1 MNRLWSRIADHAD
14 GMFALALALVVSV
27 LDLANDEIPP
37 DLVNNAILLCLAV
50 LAFAVL
56 RDRWRR
62 ESAEREV
69 RTALEGAAV
78 TLRGLPERLDNLA
91 AIEDLVSTT
100 RRALDASAAVRTVAG
115 SEVGQTLEEA
125 RRSTDRWTFKGG
137 TGTYMRAVTLPEC
150 VSNARRERRALLVR
164 LEILDPGDPEVCER
178 YARFRDTVS
187 QKPDA
192 TGEEWTTDRARKES
206 YATIL
211 ACCWYRQQYSLLDV
225 DIGLSSTMT
234 RFRWDM
240 SDRYV
245 VMTQENDR
253 GSALVF
259 DSGKF
264 YYDCWSTELQL
275 SRDQARRVPI
285 ELAMDVPLSDEPT
298 TEEVRRLFMVLGLP
312 LPDGFTDTDTKAI
325 IQKALNPMNP
335 YG

>member
-14 GMFALALALVVSV
+14 GVLALLLALVVSV
-27 LDLANDEIPP
+27 LDLANDIIPAN
-37 DLVNNAILLCLAV
+37 LVNNAILLCLAV

-69 RTALEGAAV
+69 RVALEDAGQS
-78 TLRGLPERLDNLA
+78 LRGLPEHLENLV
-91 AIEDLVSTT
+91 AIEELVTTT

-115 SEVGQTLEEA
+115 SEVGHALEEA
-125 RRSTDRWTFKGG
+125 RRTTDRWTFKGG

-150 VSNARRERRALLVR
+150 VTNAKRERRALLVR
-164 LEILDPGDPEVCER
+164 LEILDPSDPEVCER

-187 QKPDA
+187 TKPDA
-192 TGEEWTTDRARKES
+192 TGEGWTTERVRKES

-211 ACCWYRQQYSLLDV
+211 AACWYRQQYSLLDV
-225 DIGLSSTMT
+225 DIGLSAQMT
-234 RFRWDM
+234 RFRWDL

-245 VMTQENDR
+245 VMTQEDDR
-253 GSALVF
+253 GSAMVF

-275 SRDQARRVPI
+275 SREQSRRVPI
-285 ELAMDVPLSDEPT
+285 ELAMDVPLSTEPT
-298 TEEVRRLFMVLGLP
+298 PDEVRRLFMVLGLP
-312 LPDGFTDTDTKAI
+312 LPESFADPDAKAI
-325 IQKALNPMNP
+325 IQKALNPLNP

>member
-14 GMFALALALVVSV
+14 GVLALVLALVVSI
-27 LDLANDEIPP
+27 LDLANDIIPAN
-37 DLVNNAILLCLAV
+37 LVNNAILLCLAV

-69 RTALEGAAV
+69 RTALEGASRS
-78 TLRGLPERLDNLA
+78 LRGLPERLDNLV
-91 AIEDLVSTT
+91 AIEELVSTT

-115 SEVGQTLEEA
+115 SEVGHALEEA

-150 VSNARRERRALLVR
+150 VANAKRERRALLVR
-164 LEILDPGDPEVCER
+164 LEILDPSDPDVCER
-178 YARFRDTVS
+178 YGRFRDTVS
-187 QKPDA
+187 SKPDI
-192 TGEEWTTDRARKES
+192 TGEDWTTERVRKES
-206 YATIL
+206 YATVL
-211 ACCWYRQQYSLLDV
+211 AACWYRQQYSLLDV
-225 DIGLSSTMT
+225 DIGLSSVMT
-234 RFRWDM
+234 RFRWDL

-245 VMTQENDR
+245 VMTQEDDR
-253 GSALVF
+253 GSALIF

-275 SRDQARRVPI
+275 SREQSRRVPI
-285 ELAMDVPLSDEPT
+285 ELAMDVPMSGEPT
-298 TEEVRRLFMVLGLP
+298 PEEVRRLFMVLGLP
-312 LPDGFTDTDTKAI
+312 LPEGFTDTDTKSI
-325 IQKALNPMNP
+325 IQKALNPKNP

>member
-14 GMFALALALVVSV
+14 GVLALMLALVVSI
-27 LDLANDEIPP
+27 LDLANDAIAPE
-37 DLVNNAILLCLAV
+37 LVNNAILLCLAV

-69 RTALEGAAV
+69 RVALEGASAN
-78 TLRGLPERLDNLA
+78 LRGLPERLDNLA

-100 RRALDASAAVRTVAG
+100 RRALDAAAAVRTVAG
-115 SEVGQTLEEA
+115 SEVSHALEEA

-137 TGTYMRAVTLPEC
+137 TGTYMRAVTMPEC
-150 VSNARRERRALLVR
+150 VGNARRERRALLIR

-187 QKPDA
+187 SKPDA
-192 TGEEWTTDRARKES
+192 TGEDWTTERVRKEA

-211 ACCWYRQQYSLLDV
+211 AACWYRQQYSLLDV

-234 RFRWDM
+234 RFRWDL

-245 VMTQENDR
+245 VMTQEDDR
-253 GSALVF
+253 GSALIF

-264 YYDCWSTELQL
+264 YYDCWTTELQL
-275 SRDQARRVPI
+275 SREQSRRVPI
-285 ELAMDVPLSDEPT
+285 ELAMDVPLSEEPT
-298 TEEVRRLFMVLGLP
+298 AEEVRRLFMVLGLP
-312 LPDGFTDTDTKAI
+312 LPEGFTDTDTKAI
-325 IQKALNPMNP
+325 IQKALNPKNP